1 MKKWVLY
8 LIRCLFVCF
17 NLDPDRTCK
26 PTEFL
31 CTSTFRCIP
40 KVWLCD
46 GDSDCPNNEDE
57 DVALGCSM
65 CQTLLSSGVNFQ
77 KLVIVWFSWVQC
89 WIHVGILSIQTDP
102 HQCYD
107 DEFQCQDG
115 QCIKNIF
122 YCDDDH
128 DCKDGSDEPPFCCK
142 YMYISRDVI
151 PYQLGEKSIILGY
164 CSMWFS

>member
-1 MKKWVLY
+1 MT
-8 LIRCLFVCF
+8 RCLFVCF

-77 KLVIVWFSWVQC
+77 KTCNCVIF
-89 WIHVGILSIQTDP
+89 
-102 HQCYD
+102 
-107 DEFQCQDG
+107 
-115 QCIKNIF
+115 
-122 YCDDDH
+122 
-128 DCKDGSDEPPFCCK
+128 
-142 YMYISRDVI
+142 
-151 PYQLGEKSIILGY
+151 LGY
-164 CSMWFS
+164 SAGYM

>member
-8 LIRCLFVCF
+8 LIGCLFVCF

-77 KLVIVWFSWVQC
+77 KLVIVWFFLGTVLDTCRYFVYSNRSPSVLWWWVSVSGWTMYQEHFLL
-89 WIHVGILSIQTDP
+89 WWWPWLQGWQWWTSIL
-102 HQCYD
+102 
-107 DEFQCQDG
+107 
-115 QCIKNIF
+115 
-122 YCDDDH
+122 
-128 DCKDGSDEPPFCCK
+128 
-142 YMYISRDVI
+142 
-151 PYQLGEKSIILGY
+151 L
-164 CSMWFS
+164 